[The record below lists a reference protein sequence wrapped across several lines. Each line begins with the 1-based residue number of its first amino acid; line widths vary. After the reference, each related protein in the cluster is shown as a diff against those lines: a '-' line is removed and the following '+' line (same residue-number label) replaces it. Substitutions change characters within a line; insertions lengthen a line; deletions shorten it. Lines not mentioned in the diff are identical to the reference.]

1 MTVQQQVDLIN
12 RITNKYKQLWGPDL
26 TDADVQSLFEVVAP
40 TLGVADTD
48 IYPSVTTVSDI
59 PIITITPNNDGG
71 GSLVWELTGTSKLKI
86 DQGGTVYTNSE
97 ITSND
102 DGVAFTI
109 KITNSAGNDSQVFHM
124 VID

>member
-1 MTVQQQVDLIN
+1 MTAQQQTDLIS
-12 RITNKYKQLWGPDL
+12 RITSKYKQLWGSDL
-26 TDADVQSLFEVVAP
+26 TDTDVQSLFEVVAP

-48 IYPSVTTVSDI
+48 IYPPVTTVSDI
-59 PIITITPNNDGG
+59 PVVTLTPNNDGG
-71 GSLVWELTGTSKLKI
+71 GSLVWELTGTNKLKI

-109 KITNSAGNDSQVFHM
+109 KITNSTGNDSQVFHM